1 MIYHIEHMKGDL
13 PYIYKLILRYLKIN
27 FGNEVPL
34 FKDCRYIIIEF
45 IDFWIINIELG
56 INLSV
61 LLIATTFIFFQ
72 NPPKVREDTIARW
85 CRVFRRME
93 SDLYTLKFYVRAI
106 SALFLV
112 FISDIFDSNLDFV
125 HWLCIIS
132 YVMAGTT
139 ININKWDG
147 PADEFLIYR
156 LGSPIVF
163 AIMLYI
169 FSITIW
175 IHINVDDIGFV
186 TYYAIKFK
194 LLVSYCVIKFK
205 LLVIYYVIKFKALV
219 IYYAIKYIP

>member
-1 MIYHIEHMKGDL
+1 
-13 PYIYKLILRYLKIN
+13 
-27 FGNEVPL
+27 
-34 FKDCRYIIIEF
+34 
-45 IDFWIINIELG
+45 
-56 INLSV
+56 
-61 LLIATTFIFFQ
+61 
-72 NPPKVREDTIARW
+72 
-85 CRVFRRME
+85 
-93 SDLYTLKFYVRAI
+93 
-106 SALFLV
+106 
-112 FISDIFDSNLDFV
+112 
-125 HWLCIIS
+125 
-132 YVMAGTT
+132 MAGTT